1 MLKKLF
7 TLAIIACTALLANAQ
22 KFEGKI
28 DASITVLK
36 APAEM
41 AGMEAMMGQQITSS
55 FKGHRTHTIMK
66 NMMGTTAII
75 TDSIKKEMTILTD
88 MMGQKTAMVQPMET
102 NASPTENM
110 GLELNGA
117 KIKKVNERKLIAG
130 YDCKK
135 AMVDVTEE
143 NGVTTTVELWYCEQ
157 IAPVEMKGEIRGTPM
172 EFTMTVE
179 GITMKY
185 EVTAV
190 TKEVVAES
198 LFTIPTGYT
207 LQTMD
212 QMYQNFQ
219 NIEQD

>member
-7 TLAIIACTALLANAQ
+7 TLAIIACTALIANAQ

-28 DASITVLK
+28 DATISVLK

-41 AGMEAMMGQQITSS
+41 AGMEAMMGQTITSS
-55 FKGHRTHTIMK
+55 FKGHRSHTLMR
-66 NMMGTTAII
+66 NMMGTTAVI
-75 TDSIKKEMTILTD
+75 TDSIKKEMIILND
-88 MMGQKTAMVQPMET
+88 MMGQKTAMVTPMET
-102 NASPTENM
+102 NATPTENM

-117 KIKKVNERKLIAG
+117 KITKVNERKLIAG

-135 AMVDVTEE
+135 AMVDVKDE
-143 NGVTTTVELWYCEQ
+143 NGAVTTVELWYCEQ

-198 LFTIPTGYT
+198 LFSIPAGYT
-207 LQTMD
+207 LQSMD
-212 QMYQNFQ
+212 QMYQNFES
-219 NIEQD
+219 IEQK

>member
-7 TLAIIACTALLANAQ
+7 TLAIIVCATLIANAQ

-28 DASITVLK
+28 DASITVIK

-41 AGMEAMMGQQITSS
+41 AGMEAMMGQTITSS
-55 FKGHRTHTIMK
+55 FKGHRSHTLMR
-66 NMMGTTAII
+66 NMMGTTAVI
-75 TDSIKKEMTILTD
+75 TDSIKKEMIILND

-102 NASPTENM
+102 NATPTENM

-117 KIKKVNERKLIAG
+117 KIKKVNERKNIAG

-135 AMVDVTEE
+135 AIVDVTDET
-143 NGVTTTVELWYCEQ
+143 GAVTSVELWYCEQ
-157 IAPVEMKGEIRGTPM
+157 IAPVEMKGEIKGTPM
-172 EFTMTVE
+172 EFTMTIE

-190 TKEVVAES
+190 TKETVAES
-198 LFTIPTGYT
+198 LFTIPAGYT

-212 QMYQNFQ
+212 QMYQNFE
-219 NIEQD
+219 NLPKE

>member
-7 TLAIIACTALLANAQ
+7 TLAIIVCATLIANAQ

-28 DASITVLK
+28 DASITVIK

-41 AGMEAMMGQQITSS
+41 AGMEAMMGQTITSS
-55 FKGHRTHTIMK
+55 FKGHRSHTLMR
-66 NMMGTTAII
+66 NMMGTTAVI
-75 TDSIKKEMTILTD
+75 TDSIKKEMIILND
-88 MMGQKTAMVQPMET
+88 MMGQKTAVVQPMET
-102 NASPTENM
+102 NATPTENM

-117 KIKKVNERKLIAG
+117 KIKKVNERKNIAG

-135 AMVDVTEE
+135 AIVDVTDET
-143 NGVTTTVELWYCEQ
+143 GAVTSVELWYCEQ
-157 IAPVEMKGEIRGTPM
+157 IAPVEMKGEIKGTPM
-172 EFTMTVE
+172 EFTMTIE

-190 TKEVVAES
+190 TKETVAES
-198 LFTIPTGYT
+198 LFTIPAGYT

-212 QMYQNFQ
+212 QMYQNFE
-219 NIEQD
+219 NLPKE